1 MKIKSNN
8 FKVDEIKLGN
18 NTETIVKG
26 GRHLF
31 DKLPEAFSGIKQIS
45 IIGWGSQG
53 PAQAQNLRDSLDG
66 TDIKVCVGLRE
77 NSSSLEKARA
87 AGFNEA
93 DGTLGEMYAMIAESD
108 LSIILIADAAIA
120 ENYESIFNSVKP
132 GATIGFSH
140 GFVIGFFKNIGYE
153 IRDDINVIAMC
164 PKGMG
169 PSVRRLYVQGKKVDG
184 AGINSSIAIHQ
195 AINDHAI
202 EYALGWAIA
211 VGSPFVFLTTMEMEY
226 RSDIYGERGILLGAV
241 HGIIEAIFQYKI
253 EIGVSPEQ
261 AFKDTAETI
270 TGRISNLISKH
281 GLKGVFE
288 ALDEKQ
294 KEIFITAYNASYTPL
309 KDILREIYEEVHSG
323 NEIRSVVLYNE
334 RKKLAP
340 MGKIDDTYLWHIGE
354 QVRDKRQGTMNDL
367 DPLTAGIYVACMV
380 AQVDILIE
388 YDHAFSEIAN
398 ESIIEAVDSLNPYMH
413 HRGIAYMVDNCSTT
427 ARLGSRKWAPRFDY
441 IITQIAIPEIERK
454 EIDHQAFK
462 VFDEHLIHEV
472 LDTCRQLRP
481 SVDISVED

>member
-1 MKIKSNN
+1 
-8 FKVDEIKLGN
+8 
-18 NTETIVKG
+18 
-26 GRHLF
+26 
-31 DKLPEAFSGIKQIS
+31 
-45 IIGWGSQG
+45 
-53 PAQAQNLRDSLDG
+53 
-66 TDIKVCVGLRE
+66 
-77 NSSSLEKARA
+77 
-87 AGFNEA
+87 
-93 DGTLGEMYAMIAESD
+93 
-108 LSIILIADAAIA
+108 
-120 ENYESIFNSVKP
+120 
-132 GATIGFSH
+132 
-140 GFVIGFFKNIGYE
+140 
-153 IRDDINVIAMC
+153 
-164 PKGMG
+164 MG